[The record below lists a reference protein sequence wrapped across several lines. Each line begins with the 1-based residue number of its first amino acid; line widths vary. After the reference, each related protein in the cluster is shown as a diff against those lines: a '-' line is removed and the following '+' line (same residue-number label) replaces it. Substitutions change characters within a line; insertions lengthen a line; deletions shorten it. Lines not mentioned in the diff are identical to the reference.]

1 VARPASRP
9 EIDALRLDPGGWV
22 VQVLR
27 ASYSTDDTPV
37 HVLETV
43 CAATRHVFTINQS
56 GGCDV
61 F

>member
-1 VARPASRP
+1 MARPPTGP
-9 EIDALRLDPGGWV
+9 ETDLLRLDPGDWV

-43 CAATRHVFTINQS
+43 CAATRHVFSVSQA
-56 GGCDV
+56 GGCDR